1 MRVIGHR
8 KQILL
13 VRYEGLITRNVRF
26 TYSRLIWLNLSSRQ
40 NGPLCIVGRLGRGR
54 NESARGMMGWG
65 KRGSSRLFSLFIVAR
80 ALAIFVEMPSWNLC
94 GWESDKTNLVGV
106 RPWSRSVY
114 LPFIGQIQRYTALT
128 FFLTEHVSQN
138 SYRGKQ
144 HEDDSHSKVNDPAV
158 VLRLRHLV
166 LNRQNLSMT
175 YNEPNL
181 LFHSKSQ

>member
-54 NESARGMMGWG
+54 NESARGTMGWG
-65 KRGSSRLFSLFIVAR
+65 KRGSSRPFSLFIVAR

-94 GWESDKTNLVGV
+94 GGESDKTKFGWRSSLVTQCIPTLHWADSALYCPDIFPD
-106 RPWSRSVY
+106 RTCIPKFLSRKTTRRRF
-114 LPFIGQIQRYTALT
+114 PFQG
-128 FFLTEHVSQN
+128 
-138 SYRGKQ
+138 
-144 HEDDSHSKVNDPAV
+144 
-158 VLRLRHLV
+158 
-166 LNRQNLSMT
+166 
-175 YNEPNL
+175 
-181 LFHSKSQ
+181 